1 MAYKSPS
8 RILDIEANVQLT
20 SGESFSITKDQLM
33 SYELNNDMGY
43 EGLPLGSVS
52 SASFRLET
60 ENIGR
65 KYAQTELDM
74 AKITVKQGIVENGV
88 TTWHPF
94 GVWYVNDADA
104 PEQSVGI
111 TLFGSDALGTHFNAT
126 FVDNGHYPTTLG
138 SLAQTVCLLAGVKLK
153 RTEDGEI
160 RFPNAAVEIKK
171 KPEWPE
177 GTSLRDVISYIAIC
191 AGGFARIDR
200 TGELEILSFIDGKR
214 GYTLNPDIYKT
225 FTEQKNRHFKL
236 NCIEVMLNK
245 DDEEYS
251 RFAVDDTVRSDATNT
266 IQIDY
271 NPLLTGDIVNSILLG
286 LSSIEM
292 VGGSITWGGD
302 PTVMCADWYEVENL
316 KGDKTLFMVTDQAYE
331 FNGGLFV
338 LESCNM
344 PTENSDGRTF
354 SSSTNLYNR
363 NGQINAERLNG
374 LDKSIVN
381 ATIGHFEHLTAETA
395 ELDALVAAYIKAVNL
410 VSQNMIT
417 DTLTATTANIINA
430 TIKKI
435 ESGEITTD
443 ELYAAIAE
451 IVALK
456 VGSLTAESIKT
467 DSLAAALAK
476 FTVLTAGTAEFD
488 KATIQHLVAQAMNL
502 QFGTMEQVFIKNL
515 AVEYAQMVGATIGNL
530 VVKAS
535 DGKYYRIDVDANG
548 FVTATERAV
557 TDGEIASGGTTD
569 GRPIIETNITASDL
583 SAGNI
588 LATYALINKIDAAK
602 IDVDELFAREAF
614 VTKLITSQIFA
625 DGGTLDIVSTVTG
638 EMQKWFKFDL
648 SRGLIIRK
656 PAYTDENGVNHPA
669 SKWYTVTD
677 EIGYHIHNTEQAEP
691 AGSFQRGGLIT
702 NGVQIGD
709 MLIRSDGN
717 GGMVW
722 TDL

>member
-1 MAYKSPS
+1 MAYTSPS
-8 RILDIEANVQLT
+8 RILDIRANVQLT
-20 SGESFSITKDQLM
+20 SGESFPITKDQLM

-65 KYAQTELDM
+65 KYADTELEM
-74 AKITVKQGIVENGV
+74 AKVTVEQGIVENGV
-88 TTWHPF
+88 TTWYPF

-111 TLFGSDALGTHFNAT
+111 TLFGSDALGTHFSAT

-138 SLAQTVCLLAGVKLK
+138 SLAQTVCLLAGVELK
-153 RTEDGEI
+153 RINGEI
-160 RFPNAAVEIKK
+160 RFPRAAVEIPE
-171 KPEWPE
+171 KPDWPE
-177 GTSLRDVISYIAIC
+177 GVTLREVIGYIAVC

-200 TGELEILSFIDGKR
+200 SGELEILSFADGKR
-214 GYTLNPDIYKT
+214 GYALSPDVYRT
-225 FTEQKNRHFKL
+225 FNEQKNRRFKL

-245 DDEEYS
+245 DDEDYS
-251 RFAVDDTVRSDATNT
+251 RFAVDETIKSDATNT
-266 IQIDY
+266 LQLDY
-271 NPLLTGDIVNSILLG
+271 NPLLTEAIVNTIVTE
-286 LSSIEM
+286 LSSIELA
-292 VGGSITWGGD
+292 GGVVTWGGD
-302 PTVMCADWYEVENL
+302 PTVMCADWYEITNL
-316 KGDKTLFMVTDQAYE
+316 KGRTTRFMVTDQSYE
-331 FNGGLFV
+331 FSGGLFV
-338 LESCNM
+338 TEYCNM
-344 PTENSDGRTF
+344 PTENSEGRTF
-354 SSSTNLYNR
+354 STSSNLYNR

-381 ATIGHFEHLTAETA
+381 ATIGHFEHLTAQTA
-395 ELDALVAAYIKAVNL
+395 EFDALVAAYLNAVNL
-410 VSQNMIT
+410 VSQNMQT

-430 TIKKI
+430 TIEKI
-435 ESGEITTD
+435 QAGEITTD

-456 VGSLTAESIKT
+456 VGTLTADSINT

-502 QFGTMEQVFIKNL
+502 QFGTMERVFIKNL

-535 DGKYYRIDVDANG
+535 DGKYYRIDVDVNG
-548 FVTATERAV
+548 FVTATEQAV
-557 TDGEIASGGTTD
+557 SEEEIASGGTTD
-569 GRPIIETNITASDL
+569 GRPIVETNITAENL
-583 SAGNI
+583 NAGNI
-588 LATYALINKIDAAK
+588 LATYALINKIDAAT
-602 IDVDELFAREAF
+602 IDVDEIFAREAF
-614 VTKLITSQIFA
+614 INKLITSRIFA
-625 DGGTLDIVSTVTG
+625 NDGTLEIISAVTD
-638 EMQKWFKFDL
+638 EMQKWFKFDM

-702 NGVQIGD
+702 TGVQIGD